1 MKATGRAASGGVGDR
16 GDRTRAGRGGAEL
29 EGERPRGALGVND
42 WYLGYNRP
50 GPRVYADLFSQVKS
64 GDYIEVVALDS
75 AAEERSAWR
84 TATFCGLGP
93 PARPVHGSRC
103 GRLLMTANPAA
114 PRGSCLP

>member
-29 EGERPRGALGVND
+29 EEERPRGALGVND

-64 GDYIEVVALDS
+64 GDYIEVVAL
-75 AAEERSAWR
+75 ERPLSLA
-84 TATFCGLGP
+84 G
-93 PARPVHGSRC
+93 
-103 GRLLMTANPAA
+103 LMTANPAA
-114 PRGSCLP
+114 PRGSCMP